1 VHSIVG
7 REEELKEINSKLTET
22 GSLLI
27 HGLGGLGKSTLASYY
42 LFTQKNNYDYYGFFD
57 SLEDFVSALKIALHL
72 QQTSLEDQ
80 FREAIIGLK
89 QLEGS
94 KLLIFD
100 DAKNILEDDNKLTN
114 VLSLVEDGF
123 NIIFTSRK
131 QIENINS
138 YDLGTLQTHDAREV
152 FLEYYPTDE
161 LEKVNEILSFL
172 DNHTL
177 FIEVVAK
184 TLSFRKNSLS
194 LDTLLKE
201 FETGSFG
208 KIQSKSDESFYH
220 LLDALYEHESLL
232 NNEKIQL
239 FMKRMAIFPAVFIR
253 FDDLE
258 KILGTYTKT
267 DLEFILNDLVISGLL
282 IKNDN
287 SFKLH
292 QIVKNYILDS
302 YTIKFKDVKKS
313 IDYFTQAL
321 KRSYDFLYASNVQV
335 EEEQNEEDKKQEEA
349 FQNSIVRNLFLSSEI
364 SRQIKANEQIAIL
377 MVYQAS
383 LYRYFG
389 NYTLAIKLYEY
400 IVKINEHVYK
410 EEHPC
415 TATSY
420 NNLARLYES
429 IGAYEKAEPLYE
441 KALKLIEKLL
451 GEEHPDT
458 ASSYNNLALLYKSM
472 GTYKKAEPLHVK
484 ALKLR
489 EKLLGEEHPHTATS
503 YNDLANLY
511 KSMGA
516 YEKAEP
522 LFEKALKLREKL
534 LGEEH
539 PHTATSYNNLASL
552 YESMGAYEKAEPLYE
567 KALKLRE
574 KLLGEEHPHTATS
587 YNNLAVFYYGQG
599 EYKKAY
605 AFMQKAV
612 QVREKVLPAEH
623 PDLVSAKEGL
633 EVILMKM
640 QKESY

>member
-1 VHSIVG
+1 MIKSYTIIQRTYPTPKHLSTTNFVHSIVG
-7 REEELKEINSKLTET
+7 REKELKEIDSKLTEM

-42 LFTQKNNYDYYGFFD
+42 LFTQKESYDYYGFFD

-72 QQTSLEDQ
+72 KQTSLEDQ

-89 QLEGS
+89 QLEGT

-138 YDLGTLQTHDAREV
+138 YDLGTLQTNAAREL

-161 LEKVNEILSFL
+161 LEKVNEVLSFL

-208 KIQSKSDESFYH
+208 TIQSKSDESFYD

-232 NNEKIQL
+232 NNAKIEL
-239 FMKRMAIFPAVFIR
+239 FMKRMALFPAVFIR

-287 SFKLH
+287 SFKLY

-302 YTIKFKDVKKS
+302 YTIAFKDVKKS
-313 IDYFTQAL
+313 IDYFTQTL
-321 KRSYDFLYASNVQV
+321 KRSYDFLYASNVEV
-335 EEEQNEEDKKQEEA
+335 EEEQNEEEKKQEEA

-364 SRQIKANEQIAIL
+364 SKQINANEKMAML
-377 MVYQAS
+377 MVYQAK
-383 LYRYFG
+383 LYGYFG
-389 NYTLAIKLYEY
+389 NYPLAIKLYEY
-400 IVKINEHVYK
+400 IVKIYEHVYK
-410 EEHPC
+410 EEHPN

-420 NNLARLYES
+420 NNLA
-429 IGAYEKAEPLYE
+429 GLYE
-441 KALKLIEKLL
+441 KLEKYEESLKLHQKALSIHQRVL
-451 GEEHPDT
+451 GEMHPNT
-458 ASSYNNLALLYKSM
+458 AGSYWWM
-472 GTYKKAEPLHVK
+472 GTIFFRNQDFQEAYNYIERAKSIYEEILPVDHPTLKNINTWYKD
-484 ALKLR
+484 R
-489 EKLLGEEHPHTATS
+489 
-503 YNDLANLY
+503 
-511 KSMGA
+511 
-516 YEKAEP
+516 
-522 LFEKALKLREKL
+522 
-534 LGEEH
+534 
-539 PHTATSYNNLASL
+539 
-552 YESMGAYEKAEPLYE
+552 
-567 KALKLRE
+567 
-574 KLLGEEHPHTATS
+574 
-587 YNNLAVFYYGQG
+587 
-599 EYKKAY
+599 
-605 AFMQKAV
+605 
-612 QVREKVLPAEH
+612 
-623 PDLVSAKEGL
+623 
-633 EVILMKM
+633 
-640 QKESY
+640 